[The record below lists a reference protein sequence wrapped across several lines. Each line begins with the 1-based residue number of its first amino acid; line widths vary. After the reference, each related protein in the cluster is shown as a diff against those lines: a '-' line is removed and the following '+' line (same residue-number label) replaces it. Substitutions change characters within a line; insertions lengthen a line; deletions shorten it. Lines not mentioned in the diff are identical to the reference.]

1 MVAPTSYSD
10 MATLADFLT
19 LFAYHSQM
27 IVRKAFINTYKYT
40 YASDEDSAEMVD
52 IILDSRVYD
61 VGYINTFATQMDGY
75 VSTMISN
82 GKNQYKNAASKFST
96 QIEANIQ
103 DFRDALAAVDDNY

>member
-52 IILDSRVYD
+52 IILNSRIYD
-61 VGYINTFATQMDGY
+61 VGYIDGFSISMDGY
-75 VSTMISN
+75 ISTMISSK
-82 GKNQYKNAASKFST
+82 KNQYAKASENYAKKDAVTIEEYRSA
-96 QIEANIQ
+96 IEAI
-103 DFRDALAAVDDNY
+103 DDNY